1 MLRFASLLLASTA
14 FAQPAFEV
22 ASVKQS
28 VPVPP
33 GENYRANLGS
43 AFNGRV
49 QVTNGTLADCIK
61 FAYGLVSDDQ
71 LAGPAWIKSK
81 EFRYDV
87 DGRAP
92 AGATRDQ
99 MLLMLRT
106 LLDERFHLK
115 MHTESRAFGH
125 LVLTV
130 AKEGSKM
137 KEVPDDSPSN
147 MTYAIGHITHSRAPM
162 YTLALLLSRQM
173 RQLVLD
179 QTGLKGFYQVDL
191 RWTPADAPEGTDT
204 GPPIFKAIQEQ
215 LGLKLEARKD
225 GVDVL
230 VVDSAE
236 KVPTAN

>member
-1 MLRFASLLLASTA
+1 MLRCLAILIASTA
-14 FAQPAFEV
+14 FAQPAFDV

-28 VPVPP
+28 IPVPP

-71 LAGPAWIKSK
+71 LAGPEWIKSK

-115 MHTESRAFGH
+115 LHHESRAFGH

-130 AKEGSKM
+130 AKDGSKM
-137 KEVPDDSPSN
+137 KEVPTDSPSN
-147 MTYAIGHITHSRAPM
+147 MTYTTGHITHSRAPM
-162 YTLALLLSRQM
+162 YILALLLSRQM

-179 QTGLKGFYQVDL
+179 DTGLKGFYEIDL

-215 LGLKLEARKD
+215 LGLKLESRKD

-236 KVPTAN
+236 KVPIAN

>member
-1 MLRFASLLLASTA
+1 MLRCLVFLAASVA

-28 VPVPP
+28 APVPP

-43 AFNGRV
+43 AYNGRL

-71 LAGPAWIKSK
+71 LAGPEWVKSK

-87 DGRAP
+87 DGRAG
-92 AGATRDQ
+92 AGATRDE
-99 MLLMLRT
+99 MLMMLRT

-115 MHTESRAFGH
+115 MRHESRAFGH

-130 AKEGSKM
+130 AKDGSKM
-137 KEVPDDSPSN
+137 KEVQSDSPSN
-147 MTYAIGHITHSRAPM
+147 MTYTIGRITHSRAPM
-162 YTLALLLSRQM
+162 YILALLLSRQM

-179 QTGLKGFYQVDL
+179 QTGLKGFYELDL

-215 LGLKLEARKD
+215 LGLKLESSRNP
-225 GVDVL
+225 VEVM
-230 VVDSAE
+230 VIDSARA
-236 KVPTAN
+236 PDAN